1 MRQLTLID
9 NDIKDLDFEVE
20 EGEELK
26 LDFAA
31 FCNFPIAK
39 VNVNVK
45 KGGLFRGAFADFSN
59 GSGKFEINVNLSEG
73 ASCKWNLSSLSKNND
88 RKVFSTSCFH
98 KEKISNSLMSNYGIC
113 QDNSRLTFTGV
124 SSIEKYA
131 VKSNTR
137 QEAKIIVFDQ
147 GADGKCSPVLKIDE
161 NDVIASHGATV
172 GKLND
177 SHLFYLMSRGLSEE
191 EAKRLITLGY
201 LKPVVEYFSDEDL
214 RKKILS
220 CIEEG
225 F

>member
-31 FCNFPIAK
+31 FSNFPIAK

-45 KGGLFRGAFADFSN
+45 KGGSFRGA
-59 GSGKFEINVNLSEG
+59 LSEG

-98 KEKISNSLMSNYGIC
+98 KEKGSNSLMSNYGIC